1 MYEKV
6 AGLKKVNILQST
18 LYNFCSEGV
27 FSQLEI
33 PVGLVGARPDD
44 IAIENLDEVSKNV
57 TAQILL
63 EKIKWVLD
71 SVDN

>member
-44 IAIENLDEVSKNV
+44 IAIENLDEVS
-57 TAQILL
+57 
-63 EKIKWVLD
+63 
-71 SVDN
+71 